1 MKVIITNLQSQSSV
15 FKILHLS
22 IHRSKPQIPN
32 RRHKHKLK
40 HFGWKMTEQL
50 VVNQNSWEFNYFL
63 IGNQLITQS
72 YQLGSEALV
81 ETL

>member
-1 MKVIITNLQSQSSV
+1 MKVIITNLKSQSSV

-22 IHRSKPQIPN
+22 IHRSKPQILN
-32 RRHKHKLK
+32 CCHKHKLQR
-40 HFGWKMTEQL
+40 FGSKMTEQL

-72 YQLGSEALV
+72 YQPGSEALV

>member
-1 MKVIITNLQSQSSV
+1 
-15 FKILHLS
+15 
-22 IHRSKPQIPN
+22 
-32 RRHKHKLK
+32 
-40 HFGWKMTEQL
+40 MTEQL

-81 ETL
+81 DTL